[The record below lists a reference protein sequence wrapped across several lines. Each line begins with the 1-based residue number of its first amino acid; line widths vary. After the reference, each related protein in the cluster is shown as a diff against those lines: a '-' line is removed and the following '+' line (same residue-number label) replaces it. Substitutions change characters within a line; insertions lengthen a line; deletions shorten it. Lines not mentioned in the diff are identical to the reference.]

1 MPKRSTLHRRSDAA
15 AAAAGP
21 TAYSG
26 VASIAAASALG
37 LAVSCSYWAVSTWGD
52 GAGDLSG
59 AAAEMERLVAA
70 AYKDKS
76 SETAIPRLPMCRWQL
91 AQYLIDCVTAE
102 RFAAEF
108 HNKKTVIIS
117 GVVTERELRSWS
129 LDAVIAEHGRASL
142 AMTIGGALPV
152 QNEGGG
158 AAVRIALESARTRM
172 LADPR
177 LVVFDTSTTPDAA
190 RIAAQVPTPVVI
202 ADALSS
208 GANEALWKPF
218 FSMMAPGLGLPTHR
232 HGETWSVLLDGRKR
246 WFVSPAGWSGT
257 PLPPPFL
264 NTSAWL
270 THVLRGA
277 LPRTALQQPGD
288 VLYVPTDTAHATF
301 NLRESLLIGR
311 QRIHGGGDGNEA
323 ELDALEEACFPNR
336 PASLTDGQG
345 DANACVMQGHRHA
358 QPALAAP
365 AGQTRN
371 ASLGVGAFFYQKADL
386 AAARCARCNWLHG
399 VRAMAERHRQL
410 WAWRTAG
417 VAQRARMLQDS
428 FRALR
433 RAEGRWRKG
442 RGPGLDLDEVA
453 PLLAAAY
460 TKLAQAANAP
470 SEAETRTELRKRAA
484 ALVEADDPTIRQ
496 LAIGAAR

>member
-1 MPKRSTLHRRSDAA
+1 
-15 AAAAGP
+15 
-21 TAYSG
+21 
-26 VASIAAASALG
+26 
-37 LAVSCSYWAVSTWGD
+37 
-52 GAGDLSG
+52 
-59 AAAEMERLVAA
+59 
-70 AYKDKS
+70 
-76 SETAIPRLPMCRWQL
+76 MCRWQL

-270 THVLRGA
+270 THVLRGP

-371 ASLGVGAFFYQKADL
+371 ASLGVGAFFYQKGFNLQPLD
-386 AAARCARCNWLHG
+386 
-399 VRAMAERHRQL
+399 VRAAIGYMACASDGGTPSATLKPGERP
-410 WAWRTAG
+410 G